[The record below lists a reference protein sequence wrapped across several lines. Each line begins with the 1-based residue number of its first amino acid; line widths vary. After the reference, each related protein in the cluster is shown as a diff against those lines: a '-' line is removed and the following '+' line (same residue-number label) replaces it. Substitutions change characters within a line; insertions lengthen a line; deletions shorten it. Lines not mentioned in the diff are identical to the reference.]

1 VRWTPKYL
9 LLCWIA
15 MGWSV
20 QRHLNDRF
28 REGRQLLAALFTC
41 RQRLG
46 SSYWDLVKAT
56 QRLRADAFQWFWVC
70 LRRRLPKRLRPL
82 WT

>member
-1 VRWTPKYL
+1 VIPAAVWQAFLGQTAACGDPRVRWTPKYL

-28 REGRQLLAALFTC
+28 REGRQLLAAVFT
-41 RQRLG
+41 
-46 SSYWDLVKAT
+46 
-56 QRLRADAFQWFWVC
+56 
-70 LRRRLPKRLRPL
+70 RR
-82 WT
+82 